1 MLLFSRAGYVLL
13 MMCAISSL
21 AATASDE
28 VKLRA
33 QVNRG
38 RLLYLQHCVICH
50 QSSGQGSP
58 GTFPPLAKSDYLAT
72 NTEGSIL
79 ALVQGL
85 SGRITVN
92 GTNYDGA
99 MPPVLLD
106 DAKVADVLTYA
117 RNAFGNAG
125 EAITPEDV
133 REVRG
138 KSKFPTYDKL
148 VKAHAYPALPKP
160 PEGTRLRE
168 LVKLPDHGTRITT
181 DDKALYVL
189 TGGGDVWRVEAPSG
203 KTNLFL
209 RGKDYID
216 RKCGEPSAMGLCFDR
231 EGRRLYISC
240 NQRHERGV
248 LVTNEVTIF
257 RTSGFPEGRPS
268 SVAALRRVDVRR
280 L

>member
-1 MLLFSRAGYVLL
+1 MLFSRSHCVLL
-13 MMCAISSL
+13 MACAIALSG
-21 AATASDE
+21 AAASDE

-38 RLLYLQHCVICH
+38 KLLYLQHCVICH

-58 GTFPPLAKSDYLAT
+58 GTFPPLAKSDYLTT

-85 SGRITVN
+85 SGGITVN
-92 GTNYDGA
+92 GTNYDGV

-138 KSKFPTYDKL
+138 KSKFP
-148 VKAHAYPALPKP
+148 
-160 PEGTRLRE
+160 
-168 LVKLPDHGTRITT
+168 
-181 DDKALYVL
+181 
-189 TGGGDVWRVEAPSG
+189 
-203 KTNLFL
+203 
-209 RGKDYID
+209 
-216 RKCGEPSAMGLCFDR
+216 
-231 EGRRLYISC
+231 
-240 NQRHERGV
+240 
-248 LVTNEVTIF
+248 
-257 RTSGFPEGRPS
+257 
-268 SVAALRRVDVRR
+268 
-280 L
+280 